1 MGQKYTTLEQS
12 TYLNKRIGSSTAD
25 MMYISDESGKYSLE
39 YKPYDSIHH
48 STNKKYP
55 DLPCWSL
62 GALIEDVLPS
72 EITKGST
79 RFILDVRP
87 IHSMSTD
94 LNTKV
99 CTVGYRSFDFSGATL
114 KNLYVKVGESLFE
127 TVYELIK
134 TLIIQSEL

>member
-1 MGQKYTTLEQS
+1 MKQKYTTLEQA

-48 STNKKYP
+48 STKEYP

-79 RFILDVRP
+79 RFILDIRP
-87 IHSMSTD
+87 LHSSMSTD

-99 CTVGYRSFDFSGATL
+99 CTVGYRSILGELFV